1 LPFFGGVY
9 LGYIMTEVIWI
20 CFAYIMG
27 LLATRI
33 GLPSL
38 IGYLGAGFAIF
49 VFGGSLGLP
58 ETSGDSI
65 NHLAH
70 IGVLLLLFTVGLKL
84 NVKKVMKSEVI
95 GTGILHC
102 AISAIIFGPVIYY
115 VTGVDWSMAFFLAMA
130 LSFSSTVLAAKSLE
144 SKNELKAFHGRVA
157 IGILIIQDLIAMSF
171 MSFSS
176 GVVPSVW
183 AFGVLALP
191 LLTPFFFK
199 ILDWSGHD
207 EMLVL
212 GGLFLALVVGG
223 AGFHSVGLSGE
234 LGALVVG
241 ALIASHD
248 KASELSEKLWSLKE
262 VFLIGF
268 FLSIGMNGL
277 PDTNSWIFA
286 LTVVALLPLQG
297 VVFFFLLVGFKLKAR
312 SAFLTTTS
320 LLNFSEFGLIV
331 AAVVMPEWTI
341 PLALAVS
348 LSFVLSAP
356 LNRFSHPIFDR
367 LEKYLVRFER
377 KGFHP
382 DEEPISLGDA
392 QILIM
397 GLGRVGRPAYK
408 AITRTDKKVIG
419 LDSDQ
424 DKVARLIDAGYN
436 ARYADAEHGNFWSTL
451 DLSGLESCILCMNC
465 PEASKIAAR
474 KLRQYG
480 YKGYIVSHTMH
491 KDEKKAIKDAGAN
504 EVYLT
509 MNEAG
514 ESLAGHVVE
523 GVVPVKVSDTAR
535 A

>member
-1 LPFFGGVY
+1 
-9 LGYIMTEVIWI
+9 MTEVIWI
-20 CFAYIMG
+20 CFAYITG

-58 ETSGDSI
+58 ETSGESI

-84 NVKKVMKSEVI
+84 NVKKVMKAEVI

-102 AISAIIFGPVIYY
+102 VISAMIFGPVIHY
-115 VTGVDWSMAFFLAMA
+115 VTGVDWNMAFFLAMA

-144 SKNELKAFHGRVA
+144 SKSELKAFHGRVA

-176 GVVPSVW
+176 GVMPSAW

-191 LLTPFFFK
+191 LLTPVFFRM
-199 ILDWSGHD
+199 LDWSGHD
-207 EMLVL
+207 EMLIL
-212 GGLFLALVVGG
+212 AGLFLALVVGG
-223 AGFHSVGLSGE
+223 AGFHVVGLSGE

-241 ALIASHD
+241 ALIAPHD
-248 KASELSEKLWSLKE
+248 KASELSEKLWGLKE

-277 PDTNSWIFA
+277 PDTNAWIFA
-286 LTVVALLPLQG
+286 LTVVALLPLQA

-320 LLNFSEFGLIV
+320 LTNFSEFGLIV
-331 AAVVMPEWTI
+331 AAVIMPEWI
-341 PLALAVS
+341 VPLALAVS
-348 LSFVLSAP
+348 LSFIVSAP

-382 DEEPISLGDA
+382 DEEPLSLGNA
-392 QILIM
+392 QVLII
-397 GLGRVGRPAYK
+397 GLSSVGRAAYR
-408 AITRTDKKVIG
+408 ATSRSDKSIVAF
-419 LDSDQ
+419 DSDQ
-424 DKVARLIDAGYN
+424 DKVAKLSDKYN
-436 ARYADAEHGNFWSTL
+436 ALYADAEHGNFWSTL
-451 DLSGLESCILCMNC
+451 DLSKLESCFLCTGC
-465 PEASKIAAR
+465 PEASKIAAK
-474 KLRQYG
+474 KLRSNRF
-480 YKGYIVSHTMH
+480 KGHIIAHTKH
-491 KDEKKAIKDAGAN
+491 KDHIKDIEDAGADK
-504 EVYLT
+504 VYLT
-509 MNEAG
+509 MEEAG
-514 ESLAGHVVE
+514 ENLVSHVIEVT
-523 GVVPVKVSDTAR
+523 PIKVTEKA
-535 A
+535 AA